1 MPSYVR
7 WIFKWAFFALLVVFL
22 GGIGTILLEH
32 YALPQL
38 SANPAFKR
46 IGLFKKAT
54 ETTTVINNTQ
64 QVVVRD
70 DDSVEKIA
78 TQTANAV
85 VSIVSIEK
93 AKPTEKQAVVAK
105 TKAVAPAPVAAADLA
120 SQSGSGVILT
130 NDGIIATY
138 RSAII
143 EQNAEYTVL
152 LSSGA
157 AYPATLQGIDPLTN
171 VALLHVDATGLPA
184 IAFANSDDMRPGK
197 KLIMLANSS
206 EEYQNRFSQSLLSDI
221 NRSFNLSEKT
231 VSSSEKWEGVFEVDM
246 ASPGSYLGGPAINFN
261 GELVG
266 ILGSSTLDNQTSYF
280 LLPGNILKQALER
293 FIDSGFAN
301 RPTLGVY
308 YVTITKTYGLTH
320 GLNRDRGALIFAPSV
335 AGHLGTAVIEGSP
348 ADHAGL
354 RSGDIVTAVN
364 GKEVNLDSPLS
375 DTIGALKKGD
385 QASLLIIRDG
395 QEQTLT
401 AQL

>member
-1 MPSYVR
+1 MASHVR
-7 WIFKWAFFALLVVFL
+7 LVLKWVFFAVIVVFL
-22 GGIGTILLEH
+22 GGLGTILLEH
-32 YALPQL
+32 YVLPQL

-46 IGLFKKAT
+46 IDLFKKAT

-93 AKPTEKQAVVAK
+93 AKAATQQTAGSPKIK
-105 TKAVAPAPVAAADLA
+105 TIAPPVAAADRA

-138 RSAII
+138 RTAII

-231 VSSSEKWEGVFEVDM
+231 VASSEKWEGVFEIDM
-246 ASPGSYLGGPAINFN
+246 ATPGSYLGGPAINYN

-266 ILGSSTLDNQTSYF
+266 ILGSSTLDNQISYF
-280 LLPGNILKQALER
+280 LLPGNILKQTLER
-293 FIDSGFAN
+293 FVSSGFDT

-320 GLNRDRGALIFAPSV
+320 GLNRDRGALVFAPSV
-335 AGHLGTAVIEGSP
+335 SGHLGTAVIEGTP

-364 GKEVNLDSPLS
+364 GNEVNLDNPLS
-375 DTIGALKKGD
+375 DAIGALKKGD
-385 QASLLIIRDG
+385 QATLLLIRDG
-395 QEQTLT
+395 QEQTVSV
-401 AQL
+401 QL